1 MTKEIFQFTEKQILF
16 RYREVVHASFDCDGD
31 IYNGAGRV
39 ALCKEEYAVTSI
51 TPKGAWI
58 SPIGWYWRPKFKFM
72 LAKARKRF
80 AHDNEK
86 YALESYVARQK
97 RRIAILEYQLS
108 KSRRGMALAK
118 TKLEELENDQQQK
131 TTEPSS

>member
-1 MTKEIFQFTEKQILF
+1 MTESTPRFTEKQILF
-16 RYREVVHASFDCDGD
+16 RYREVVYASHDYDGD
-31 IYNGAGRV
+31 IDNGTGRV
-39 ALCKEEYAVTSI
+39 DLCKEEYVVTSV

-58 SPIGWYWRPKFKFM
+58 SPAGWYWRPKFKFM

-86 YALESYVARQK
+86 DAIESYIARQK

-108 KSRRGMALAK
+108 KSRRGMAVAQ
-118 TKLEELENDQQQK
+118 TKLEQINNDKQQK
-131 TTEPSS
+131 ATEPSS

>member
-1 MTKEIFQFTEKQILF
+1 MAEENPQFTEKQILF
-16 RYREVVHASFDCDGD
+16 RYREVVYASHDYDGD
-31 IYNGAGRV
+31 MDDGTGRV
-39 ALCKEEYAVTSI
+39 ALSKEEYVVTSI

-58 SPIGWYWRPKFKFM
+58 SPQSWYWRPKFKFI

-86 YALESYVARQK
+86 DALESYVARQK

-118 TKLEELENDQQQK
+118 TKLEELNND
-131 TTEPSS
+131 

>member
-1 MTKEIFQFTEKQILF
+1 MTEETRQFTEKQILF
-16 RYREVVHASFDCDGD
+16 RYREVVYASYDYDD
-31 IYNGAGRV
+31 DLSNGSGRV
-39 ALCKEEYAVTSI
+39 DLCKEEYTVTSV

-58 SPIGWYWRPKFKFM
+58 SPTGWYWRPKFKFM

-86 YALESYVARQK
+86 DALESYIARQR

-118 TKLEELENDQQQK
+118 TKLEELSNDWQQK
-131 TTEPSS
+131 AS

>member
-1 MTKEIFQFTEKQILF
+1 MTEQTHQFTEGQILF
-16 RYREVVHASFDCDGD
+16 RYREVVYVSHDYDGD
-31 IYNGAGRV
+31 IDNGTGCV
-39 ALCKEEYAVTSI
+39 ALSKEEYVVTSI

-58 SPIGWYWRPKFKFM
+58 SPQSWYWRPKFKFM

-86 YALESYVARQK
+86 DALESYVARQK

-118 TKLEELENDQQQK
+118 TKLEELNNDQ
-131 TTEPSS
+131 

>member
-1 MTKEIFQFTEKQILF
+1 MTEETRQFTEKQILF
-16 RYREVVHASFDCDGD
+16 RYREVVYASHDYDDGLS
-31 IYNGAGRV
+31 NGGGRV
-39 ALCKEEYAVTSI
+39 DLCKEEYTVTSI

-58 SPIGWYWRPKFKFM
+58 SPTGWHWQPKFKFI

-86 YALESYVARQK
+86 DALWSYIARQK

-118 TKLEELENDQQQK
+118 TKLEQLEND
-131 TTEPSS
+131 

>member
-1 MTKEIFQFTEKQILF
+1 MAEKATQLTVGQILF
-16 RYREVVHASFDCDGD
+16 RYREVVYASHGYDGD
-31 IYNGAGRV
+31 IDNGTGRV
-39 ALCKEEYAVTSI
+39 ALSREEYTVTSI
-51 TPKGAWI
+51 TPKGVWI
-58 SPIGWYWRPKFKFM
+58 SPARISPASWYWRPKFKFI

-86 YALESYVARQK
+86 DALQSYVARQK

-118 TKLEELENDQQQK
+118 TKLEELEND
-131 TTEPSS
+131 

>member
-1 MTKEIFQFTEKQILF
+1 MTEGTHQFTEKQILF
-16 RYREVVHASFDCDGD
+16 RYREVVYALHDYDDDLSDG
-31 IYNGAGRV
+31 GGRV
-39 ALCKEEYAVTSI
+39 DLCKEEYTITSL

-58 SPIGWYWRPKFKFM
+58 SPVGWYWRPKFKFM

-86 YALESYVARQK
+86 DALESYVARQK

-118 TKLEELENDQQQK
+118 TKLEQIKND
-131 TTEPSS
+131 